1 MHLSS
6 ISVSGN
12 YLVKQNNRNVDFSE
26 NDLYIGQH
34 YQDNNYVYSKMEA
47 EKLILKYMEKGL
59 TAKILRIGIASGR
72 FSDGFFQKGIE
83 ENAFY
88 GRIKSIIKM
97 HAISDAMTLQSIE
110 FTPVDL
116 CAKAIVALAKTSIGN
131 NKIYHIYNHNLIT
144 IFKLLEAMKK
154 MGINVDVLKSND
166 FNDYIL
172 RLSKTEKNALKGI
185 INDLVYDEN
194 NLLTINYNFTV
205 NVQSEYSK
213 NYLHLLNF
221 DWPIIDEEY
230 LLKILKHMKDVNF
243 I

>member
-1 MHLSS
+1 
-6 ISVSGN
+6 
-12 YLVKQNNRNVDFSE
+12 
-26 NDLYIGQH
+26 
-34 YQDNNYVYSKMEA
+34 MEA
-47 EKLILKYMEKGL
+47 EKLILKYMSMGL

-72 FSDGFFQKGIE
+72 FSDGFFQKSID

-88 GRIKSIIKM
+88 GRIKSIVNM
-97 HAISDAMTLQSIE
+97 HAISDAMTVQNIE

-116 CAKAIVALAKTSIGN
+116 CAKAIVTLAKNTIGD
-131 NKIYHIYNHNLIT
+131 NKIYHIYNHNLVT
-144 IFKLLEAMKK
+144 IFKLLEALKK
-154 MGINVDVLKSND
+154 IKINIDILNSND

-172 RLSKTEKNALKGI
+172 SLSKNEKNALKGI

-205 NVQSEYSK
+205 NIHSEFTK
-213 NYLHLLNF
+213 KYLHLLNF

>member
-1 MHLSS
+1 
-6 ISVSGN
+6 
-12 YLVKQNNRNVDFSE
+12 
-26 NDLYIGQH
+26 
-34 YQDNNYVYSKMEA
+34 
-47 EKLILKYMEKGL
+47 
-59 TAKILRIGIASGR
+59 
-72 FSDGFFQKGIE
+72 
-83 ENAFY
+83 
-88 GRIKSIIKM
+88 M
-97 HAISDAMTLQSIE
+97 HAISDAMTLQNIE

-116 CAKAIVALAKTSIGN
+116 CAKAIVALTKTSIGN

>member
-1 MHLSS
+1 
-6 ISVSGN
+6 
-12 YLVKQNNRNVDFSE
+12 
-26 NDLYIGQH
+26 
-34 YQDNNYVYSKMEA
+34 MEA
-47 EKLILKYMEKGL
+47 EKLILNYMEKGL

-97 HAISDAMTLQSIE
+97 HAISDAMTLQNIE

-116 CAKAIVALAKTSIGN
+116 CAKAIVTLAKNHVGD
-131 NKIYHIYNHNLIT
+131 NKVFHIYNHNLIT
-144 IFKLLEAMKK
+144 IFKLLEALKK
-154 MGINVDVLKSND
+154 MEINVNILNSSE

-172 RLSKTEKNALKGI
+172 NLSKSEKNILNGI
-185 INDLVYDEN
+185 INDLVYDDN
-194 NLLTINYNFTV
+194 NMLTINYNFTV
-205 NVQSEYSK
+205 NIQSQFTR
-213 NYLHLLNF
+213 NYLHLLGF

-230 LLKILKHMKDVNF
+230 LLKILKYMKDVNF